1 MNVAETRI
9 INAAPPAYA
18 PDTVAR
24 AILHA
29 AEKPTRDVVVGGAGK
44 AFISMEHWTPGLL
57 DKFIEMGFAK
67 MEKSD

>member
-1 MNVAETRI
+1 MNVAETRTT
-9 INAAPPAYA
+9 NAAPPAYA

-29 AEKPTRDVVVGGAGK
+29 AEKPTRDVAVGSTGK

-57 DKFIEMGFAK
+57 DKFMKTGFTK